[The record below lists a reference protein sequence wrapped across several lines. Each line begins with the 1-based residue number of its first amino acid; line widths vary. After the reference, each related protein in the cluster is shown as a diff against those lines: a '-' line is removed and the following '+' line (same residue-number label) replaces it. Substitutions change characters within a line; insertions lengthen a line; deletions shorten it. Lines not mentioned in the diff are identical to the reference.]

1 MSEVSHERA
10 LYLSHFE
17 ELERARG
24 PRRDTPLDLL
34 RREAFANFSERGFP
48 TMREEDW
55 KYTNLAPL
63 AKTRF
68 RLAPLGGPNGFAR
81 ETFERDIEE
90 GWGARLVFLNGHFVP
105 GLSLT
110 TTLPPGVVVSSLAE
124 AISADPESVVEHLG
138 SVAGHGESALV
149 ALNTAFLRD
158 GACVRIPDGVV
169 VESPIHL
176 VFLSSVHGEPTV
188 CHPRTLIV
196 SGRASRATVVERY
209 AALDDGVSF
218 TNAVTEV
225 VVGEGAVVNHCKV
238 ERESPNAFHL
248 ASLSARLARSSRFSS
263 HAVLIGGA
271 LVRNDVI
278 AVLGEE
284 GAECALNGLYMAEGT
299 QHMDNRT
306 LIDHVRPHC
315 SSQETY
321 KGVLDGRSRAVF
333 NGEIVVRADAQKTD
347 AHQIN
352 RNLVLS
358 DEALVNTKP
367 RLRILAND
375 VKCTHGAT
383 VGMLDEDALFYLR
396 SRGLTE
402 EAARGLLVYAFASD
416 VIAEIPAAP
425 LRRELQHLV
434 QARLPEPMR
443 MELPS

>member
-1 MSEVSHERA
+1 MSKAPDEKA

-17 ELERARG
+17 ESERDRGAR
-24 PRRDTPLDLL
+24 RETPIDLL
-34 RREAFANFSERGFP
+34 RKDGLARFMERGFP

-55 KYTNLAPL
+55 KYTSLAPL

-68 RLAPLGGPNGFAR
+68 RLATPSGPNGLS
-81 ETFERDIEE
+81 RDALEDGLGE
-90 GWGARLVFLNGHFVP
+90 GWGARLVFLNGRFVP
-105 GLSLT
+105 GLSRE
-110 TTLPPGVVVSSLAE
+110 TLLPQGVAVSSLAE
-124 AISADPESVVEHLG
+124 VIAADPERVAEHLG
-138 SVAGHGESALV
+138 RTAGHHENGLV

-158 GACVRIPDGVV
+158 GAFVRVPDGVV
-169 VESPIHL
+169 VDDPIHL
-176 VFLSSVHGEPTV
+176 VFLSSVRGEPIV
-188 CHPRTLIV
+188 CHPRTLV
-196 SGRASRATVVERY
+196 VAGANSQVTVVESY
-209 AALDDGVSF
+209 ASLDGGVSF

-225 VVGEGAVVNHCKV
+225 VAGEGAVVNHCKV

-248 ASLSARLARSSRFSS
+248 ASLAAHQGRSSRFSS

-284 GAECALNGLYMAEGT
+284 GAECRLDGLYMTEGT
-299 QHMDNRT
+299 QHMDTRT

-321 KGVLDGRSRAVF
+321 KGVLDGKSRAVF
-333 NGEIVVRADAQKTD
+333 NGEIIVRADAQKTD

-396 SRGLTE
+396 SRGIGETT
-402 EAARGLLVYAFASD
+402 ARGLLVYAFASD
-416 VIAEIPAAP
+416 VIAEIPAKP
-425 LRRELQHLV
+425 LRRALQQLV
-434 QARLPEPMR
+434 QTRLPESMR
-443 MELPS
+443 LELT